1 MKFKHNKKRNTAF
14 IFEALIKEM
23 VKATVDKNPQKK
35 KIITSLIKESFNKNT
50 ILGKELELYKS
61 LTDLQKVSVHVAEKI
76 IYEAKINYNSLN
88 KQRIFDEQSVVIKKI
103 NKSLGKGVFNNFV
116 PQYKSLA
123 TIYQLF
129 NSSDLSP
136 KKKVLLEESVINH
149 LSSKN
154 KKIEEKVPGD
164 KLVFNSFIKR
174 FNEEYT
180 GKLRNEQRDLL
191 NKFITSFS
199 DNGLELKI
207 FLNEEIARIRS
218 TIRENSKNLTKEDPM
233 LSEKIQKTLNVIDD
247 YKNQEI
253 NTQLITS
260 ILKMQDLANEIVE

>member
-23 VKATVDKNPQKK
+23 VKAVMDKDLQKK
-35 KIITSLIKESFNKNT
+35 EMIASLIKESFNKNSV
-50 ILGKELELYKS
+50 LGQELELYRS
-61 LTDLQKVSVHVAEKI
+61 LTDIDSMPPHMAEKI
-76 IYEAKINYNSLN
+76 IYESKVKYNSLN
-88 KQRIFDEQSVVIKKI
+88 KQQVFDEQSTVIKKI
-103 NKSLGKGVFNNFV
+103 NKSLGKDVFNNFV

-136 KKKVLLEESVINH
+136 KKKVLLEESIINH

-154 KKIEEKVPGD
+154 SKIENKVPGD

-174 FNEEYT
+174 FNDEYS
-180 GKLRNEQRDLL
+180 GKLRTEQRDLL

-207 FLNEEIARIRS
+207 FLNEEICRLREVVENFS
-218 TIRENSKNLTKEDPM
+218 TNVKKEDTI
-233 LSEKIQKTLNVIDD
+233 LVEKANRTLNVIDD
-247 YKNQEI
+247 FRNQEI
-253 NTQLITS
+253 NTKLIKS
-260 ILKMQDLANEIVE
+260 ILKIQDLANEIVE